1 MTSSY
6 SPVLTTKA
14 VKDETE
20 QRILRDAHVRHL
32 CTLTTALLRQ
42 QNLLFARICL
52 PVMKLSCQ
60 SCQPLSYWSLPVGER
75 RRGRHAAADVAGE
88 SSPSGDGDRA
98 DGCRIRQHV
107 SQVST
112 RVTVEEGAP
121 EGQANECWWFLL
133 SVFTKDVNILTENRK
148 TTKGPALRPFLQ
160 VGPMLHLP
168 TTGKS

>member
-60 SCQPLSYWSLPVGER
+60 SCQPLSY
-75 RRGRHAAADVAGE
+75 
-88 SSPSGDGDRA
+88 
-98 DGCRIRQHV
+98 
-107 SQVST
+107 
-112 RVTVEEGAP
+112 
-121 EGQANECWWFLL
+121 
-133 SVFTKDVNILTENRK
+133 
-148 TTKGPALRPFLQ
+148 
-160 VGPMLHLP
+160 
-168 TTGKS
+168 